1 MQILQDIEAVELSVT
16 EKDEIPRGLL
26 KVSLPIA
33 VVRSYIA
40 PLIKDFLQQY
50 PAMKLNLTL
59 SDALAN
65 PVAEEL
71 DLVILFDNLDRSGA
85 S

>member
-26 KVSLPIA
+26 KVSLPVA
-33 VVRSYIA
+33 FVRSYIV

-65 PVAEEL
+65 TVAEEL